1 MKPHNFAK
9 ALVVMAVAVLLFPR
23 GAYGDILK
31 FADGTTVEGSVQ
43 KIEKGQ
49 VKVQVGQEIK
59 MFDVLAIT
67 DIEFDSPRLATGTSR
82 LPLEHFLTSMES
94 QEMLGH
100 FRDVESSA
108 AAIRKLLDQTKTE
121 WSGKSIA
128 FNDTAKWATAKE
140 RFTAPLSLY
149 QERLNDLYFHV
160 LGKVDE
166 YNTLMK
172 EADVIYV
179 GVKGWFQ
186 AGSSLIPSDKRK
198 LPLKKYVPGNW
209 YDSIFF
215 EGYDRGYSEA
225 YEKYSR
231 EPYSQR

>member
-1 MKPHNFAK
+1 MKTQHVAMTL
-9 ALVVMAVAVLLFPR
+9 LVLAAAILSFPR

-31 FADGTTVEGSVQ
+31 FADGTSVEGTVQ

-49 VKVQVGQEIK
+49 VKVQVGQETK
-59 MFDVLAIT
+59 VFDVLAIT
-67 DIEFDSPRLATGTSR
+67 DIEFDTPRLTMGTSR
-82 LPLEHFLTSMES
+82 LPLEHFLSGMES

-108 AAIRKLLDQTKTE
+108 AAVRKLIDQTKTE

-140 RFTAPLSLY
+140 RFIAPLSLY

-166 YNTLMK
+166 YNTLTK
-172 EADVIYV
+172 EADAIYV
-179 GVKGWFQ
+179 GVKGWLQ
-186 AGSSLIPSDKRK
+186 VGSSLIPSDKKK

-231 EPYSQR
+231 DPSYQR